1 MAPNIFSNL
10 FGRSP
15 VAPLQNHMQA
25 AHECVK
31 QLMPFIEAVLAQDWE
46 KVNKLQKE
54 IARLESEAD
63 QLKRDLR
70 IQLPS
75 SLLMPISRRDLLEV
89 LTTQDKV
96 ANKAKDIAGLITGR
110 KMTFPPKIAST
121 LKQYVQRSIDA
132 SFQACNTVN
141 ELDELVETGF
151 RGREVKIVEAMIEK
165 LDQIESDTDRI
176 QVEIRKE
183 IYELESEL
191 PPVDVI
197 FMYKIVDWIG
207 ELADRAQRVGSR
219 LELMLAR

>member
-15 VAPLQNHMQA
+15 VAPLQNHMHA

-121 LKQYVQRSIDA
+121 LKQYIQRSIDA

-176 QVEIRKE
+176 QVEIRNE

-207 ELADRAQRVGSR
+207 ELEIVTGECYVLSF
-219 LELMLAR
+219 